1 MTGYA
6 ALHPSTCL
14 PFVDHE
20 KIIKA
25 GLDIVS
31 FLVHS
36 CSSSLEKGFTLS
48 ALKNIHAT
56 FYQNERGTE
65 PVRDW
70 LKELTKADRRII
82 GNDIATVEYGF
93 PVGMPVCRPLGAG
106 LWEVRCNLT
115 GGRIARVIFSLN
127 AGQMLLLHGFI
138 KKTQKTPP
146 DAIALARQRQKES
159 EH

>member
-1 MTGYA
+1 MG
-6 ALHPSTCL
+6 
-14 PFVDHE
+14 E
-20 KIIKA
+20 
-25 GLDIVS
+25 
-31 FLVHS
+31 
-36 CSSSLEKGFTLS
+36 
-48 ALKNIHAT
+48 LKKIHAT

-146 DAIALARQRQKES
+146 DALALARQRQKES